1 MREDEETKREKG
13 RGGGW
18 VGNRS
23 AEYTFCT
30 LMLWLVLLNMR
41 LARIAFAKR
50 RALRADVSVLD

>member
-1 MREDEETKREKG
+1 MREKG